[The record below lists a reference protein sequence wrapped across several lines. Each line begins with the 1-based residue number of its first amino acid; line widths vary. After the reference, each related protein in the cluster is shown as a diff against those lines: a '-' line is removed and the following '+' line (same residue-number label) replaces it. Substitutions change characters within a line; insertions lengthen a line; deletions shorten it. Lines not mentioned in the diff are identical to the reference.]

1 MQVIQS
7 ENINTFIKIAKSI
20 EKEFAL
26 WRSIIIE
33 GLPKSM
39 DNAVSYI
46 KPVLTRTLN
55 PDHITIT
62 ALKSGDIFI
71 LTKGDLTDITTA
83 VEALKNSF
91 QKITLMPDI
100 TFLDLSVEWETFVNI
115 IKVHKINE
123 AKEQQ
128 TLTNEDKNK
137 SKKLNY
143 KLTQQ
148 DLDIFKQ
155 KRQSQTSTSILLVDD
170 EPLTLNIIAQSL
182 HDFKTI
188 AAESAEDALDF
199 YFSKAPTM
207 VFLDIDMPTYSGY
220 EVLETIKK
228 YDPNAYI
235 IMLSGNSYADQI
247 KQAITMG
254 AKGFV
259 SKPFS
264 RQKLIDY
271 INKQRVAS

>member
-46 KPVLTRTLN
+46 KPVLMRTLN

-123 AKEQQ
+123 TKEQQ
-128 TLTNEDKNK
+128 KLANEDNK
-137 SKKLNY
+137 ISKKLNY

-199 YFSKAPTM
+199 YFSKAPTI

-271 INKQRVAS
+271 INKQRVVS